1 MDNTVGSLTQLQK
14 SIIIG
19 TILGDGYLRI
29 VKGKKNAI
37 LEIIHSYKQKEYVD
51 WKYEILKNIS
61 GKAPTIRKGNKERV
75 AYRFYTKAL
84 PELTDLF
91 FLFYKEGKKI
101 IPDIILNP
109 IILSVWYMDDGS
121 KCRASDVYL
130 NTQQF
135 CHDDQKKIL
144 DILKEFGFLATLN
157 RDKKYWRVRFL
168 KRSLSS
174 FKNTISQYIIPS
186 MRYKIEL

>member
-1 MDNTVGSLTQLQK
+1 MQFLKL
-14 SIIIG
+14 
-19 TILGDGYLRI
+19 
-29 VKGKKNAI
+29 
-37 LEIIHSYKQKEYVD
+37 IIHIV
-51 WKYEILKNIS
+51 
-61 GKAPTIRKGNKERV
+61 
-75 AYRFYTKAL
+75 
-84 PELTDLF
+84 
-91 FLFYKEGKKI
+91 
-101 IPDIILNP
+101 
-109 IILSVWYMDDGS
+109 LSVWYMDDGS

-144 DILKEFGFLATLN
+144 DILKEFGLLATLN